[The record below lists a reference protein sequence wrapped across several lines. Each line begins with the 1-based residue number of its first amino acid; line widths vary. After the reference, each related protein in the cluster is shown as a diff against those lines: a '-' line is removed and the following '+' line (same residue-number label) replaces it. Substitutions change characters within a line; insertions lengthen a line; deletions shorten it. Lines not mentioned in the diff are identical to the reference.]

1 MLVIWV
7 FKLACGIA
15 KLRIVF
21 DHGKVVKELRKNP
34 NVKVVLVMKVKVIG
48 VHEVIVFLEMAMDI

>member
-1 MLVIWV
+1 MFIIWV

-21 DHGKVVKELRKNP
+21 NHGKVVKELWKNP
-34 NVKVVLVMKVKVIG
+34 NVKVVLVMKVKVISI
-48 VHEVIVFLEMAMDI
+48 HKVIVLLEMTMNI